1 MNTLRQ
7 VVGEYL
13 AMRRNLGFKLKDD
26 ESALHNFAAFMELQR
41 ASYITQRLALAWAQ
55 QPKDAQ
61 PKRWAARLCYVRGFA
76 RHRKGFDPRTQVPP
90 VRLLPYHR
98 RRPRPYLYSDK
109 EIRQLLRAALD
120 MPLAPKHRKCCA
132 LLPSVYHCLIG
143 LLSVSGLRLGEALN
157 LELRDVDLNGMV
169 LTIRSGKFG
178 KDRLVPIHASTC
190 RALADY
196 IARRQRRWAGRAV
209 SSYLFVSSR
218 GNRLDASQVHRTFNA
233 ISVRVGLRGASD
245 SRGPRLHDFRHRLAS
260 EALWRWH
267 RAGLEPESR
276 VTTLSAFLG
285 HVHWSDTFWYLT
297 ATPALM
303 RGAMR
308 RLERHWK
315 QRL

>member
-1 MNTLRQ
+1 MSTLRQ
-7 VVGEYL
+7 AVDEYL
-13 AMRRNLGFKLKDD
+13 AMRRSLGFKLKDD
-26 ESALHNFAAFMELQR
+26 ESALHNFVAFMELHR
-41 ASYITQRLALAWAQ
+41 ASYISQRLAVAWAQ

-76 RHRKGFDPRTQVPP
+76 RYRKGADPRTQVPP
-90 VRLLPYHR
+90 ARLLPYHR
-98 RRPRPYLYSDK
+98 KRHRPYLYSDE
-109 EIRQLLRAALD
+109 EIRQLLRAALG

-196 IARRQRRWAGRAV
+196 IARRQRRWAGRVV
-209 SSYLFVSSR
+209 SSYFFVSSR

-233 ISVRVGLRGASD
+233 ISKRVGLRGASD
-245 SRGPRLHDFRHRLAS
+245 THGPRLHDFRHRLAS

-267 RAGLEPESR
+267 RAGEEPERR

>member
-7 VVGEYL
+7 AVDEYL
-13 AMRRNLGFKLKDD
+13 EMRRSLGFKLKDD
-26 ESALHNFAAFMELQR
+26 GTALHNFVAFMERHR

-55 QPKDAQ
+55 RPKNVQPT
-61 PKRWAARLCYVRGFA
+61 RWAARLCYVRGFA
-76 RHRKGFDPRTQVPP
+76 RHRKSTDPRTQVPP
-90 VRLLPYHR
+90 VRLLPFCKKR
-98 RRPRPYLYSDK
+98 ARPYLYSNK

-120 MPLAPKHRKCCA
+120 MPLAPKHRNCCA
-132 LLPSVYHCLIG
+132 LLPWVYSSLIG

-169 LTIRSGKFG
+169 LTIRNGKWG

-190 RALADY
+190 RALVDY
-196 IARRQRRWAGRAV
+196 IARRRRRWAGRAV

-218 GNRLDASQVHRTFNA
+218 GNRLDAAQVHRTFNA
-233 ISVRVGLRGASD
+233 ISKRIGLRGASD

-267 RAGLEPESR
+267 RAGEEPER
-276 VTTLSAFLG
+276 KLTALSAFLG

-297 ATPALM
+297 ATPTLM

-308 RLERHWK
+308 RLEHHWK

>member
-7 VVGEYL
+7 AVDEYL
-13 AMRRNLGFKLKDD
+13 AMRRSLGFKLKDD
-26 ESALHNFAAFMELQR
+26 GTALHNFVAFMERHR
-41 ASYITQRLALAWAQ
+41 ASYVTQRLALAWAQ
-55 QPKDAQ
+55 RPKNAQ
-61 PKRWAARLCYVRGFA
+61 PARWAARLCYVRGFA
-76 RHRKGFDPRTQVPP
+76 RHRKSTDPRTQVPP
-90 VRLLPYHR
+90 VRLLPFR
-98 RRPRPYLYSDK
+98 KKRARPYLYTNK

-120 MPLAPKHRKCCA
+120 MPLAPTHRNCCA
-132 LLPSVYHCLIG
+132 LLPRVYYCLIG

-169 LTIRSGKFG
+169 LTIRNGKWG

-190 RALADY
+190 RVLADY
-196 IARRQRRWAGRAV
+196 IARRQRHWAGRAV
-209 SSYLFVSSR
+209 SSYLFASSR
-218 GNRLDASQVHRTFNA
+218 GNRFDAAQVHRTFNA
-233 ISVRVGLRGASD
+233 ISRRIGLRGASD

-267 RAGLEPESR
+267 RAGEEPERR

-285 HVHWSDTFWYLT
+285 HVHWTDTFWYLT
-297 ATPALM
+297 ATPTLM

-315 QRL
+315 QRP